1 MLYMRDQ
8 VNNSRNPNLLNSSQ
22 MMGNVHESFF
32 FFLILTTKAVKKIQ
46 RDNFLKFGSHLHS
59 KQSCQF

>member
-1 MLYMRDQ
+1 MLCMRDQ

-22 MMGNVHESFF
+22 MMGNVHDF